1 MRPKR
6 IALWSNVVILRVL
19 RNEICR
25 GFMSEENIHTRLS
38 NSFKEIQQGRGGNG
52 LLERTS

>member
-1 MRPKR
+1 
-6 IALWSNVVILRVL
+6 
-19 RNEICR
+19 
-25 GFMSEENIHTRLS
+25 MSEENIHTRLS